1 MKILFSLILFI
12 IFFDTLIG
20 VFMRKESFTK
30 KVKEELC
37 TNEYPSKD
45 RLRALLAAYIRING
59 SLVFRDKKSYLT
71 LSSENAKI
79 ARFIYETINEIYSAN
94 AHLSFRKKSNLQKN
108 TICTIEVQEASETI
122 MEDLDISFLEGKI
135 SKNIVRNDDT
145 ISGYLAGAFLAS
157 GSVNSPSTSN
167 YHLEI
172 ALNSENYAKWLSKLF
187 SKYHNSDIEPKIIK
201 RREQFV
207 IYFKKSD
214 QISNFLIMIGAVM
227 GCMEFEN
234 ERVNRDIINSTNR
247 LTNMDTANM
256 KRIYETGARQ
266 VEEIN
271 LIDEKLGIRNIT
283 NEKVRLLCELRLEN
297 ESASL
302 QELADLLSEKM
313 NKDITKSNIN
323 HLFRRIHEIYERL
336 VNGRQ

>member
-1 MKILFSLILFI
+1 
-12 IFFDTLIG
+12 
-20 VFMRKESFTK
+20 MRKQSFTRE
-30 KVKEELC
+30 VKEELC
-37 TNEYPSKD
+37 SNEYPSQD

-59 SLVFRDKKSYLT
+59 SLVFRDKKSYLS

-79 ARFIYETINEIYSAN
+79 SAFIYKTLNDIYKSDARLIYETKTNLGKNRIY
-94 AHLSFRKKSNLQKN
+94 
-108 TICTIEVQEASETI
+108 TIEIQEASETI
-122 MEDLDISFLEGKI
+122 LEDLDISFLEGKI

-157 GSVNSPSTSN
+157 GSVNSPATSN

-187 SKYHNSDIEPKIIK
+187 SKYKNSDIEPKIVK

-214 QISNFLIMIGAVM
+214 QISNFIIMIGAVSS
-227 GCMEFEN
+227 CLEFEDA
-234 ERVNRDIINSTNR
+234 RMNRDLVNSQNR

-256 KRIYETGARQ
+256 KKIYETGLRQ
-266 VEEIN
+266 VEEIK
-271 LIDEKLGIRNIT
+271 LIDKVVGIENIE
-283 NEKVRLLCELRLEN
+283 NSKIRLLCSLRLEN

-302 QELADLLSEKM
+302 VDLAILMSEKLG
-313 NKDITKSNIN
+313 KDITKSNIN
-323 HLFRRIHEIYERL
+323 HLFRSIHEMYQRYS
-336 VNGRQ
+336 NGH

>member
-1 MKILFSLILFI
+1 
-12 IFFDTLIG
+12 
-20 VFMRKESFTK
+20 MRKQSFTRE
-30 KVKEELC
+30 VKEELC
-37 TNEYPSKD
+37 SNEYPSQD

-59 SLVFRDKKSYLT
+59 SLVFRDKKSYLS

-79 ARFIYETINEIYSAN
+79 SAFIYKMLNDIYKSDARLIYETKTNLGKNRIYRIEI
-94 AHLSFRKKSNLQKN
+94 
-108 TICTIEVQEASETI
+108 QEASETI
-122 MEDLDISFLEGKI
+122 LEDLDISFLEGKI

-187 SKYHNSDIEPKIIK
+187 SKYHNSDIEPKITK

-214 QISNFLIMIGAVM
+214 QISNFLIMIGAVTS
-227 GCMEFEN
+227 CLEFE
-234 ERVNRDIINSTNR
+234 EARMNRDLVNSANR

-256 KRIYETGARQ
+256 KKIYETGLRQ
-266 VEEIN
+266 VEEIKV
-271 LIDEKLGIRNIT
+271 IDKALGIENIT
-283 NEKVRLLCELRLEN
+283 NAKVRLLCSLRLEN

-302 QELADLLSEKM
+302 ADLADLMSERLG
-313 NKDITKSNIN
+313 KDITKSNIK
-323 HLFRRIHEIYERL
+323 HLFRSIPEMYLRYS
-336 VNGRQ
+336 NGR

>member
-1 MKILFSLILFI
+1 
-12 IFFDTLIG
+12 
-20 VFMRKESFTK
+20 MRKQSFTRE
-30 KVKEELC
+30 VKEELC
-37 TNEYPSKD
+37 SNEYPSQD

-59 SLVFRDKKSYLT
+59 SLVFRDKKSYLS

-79 ARFIYETINEIYSAN
+79 SAFIYKMLNDIYKSDARLIYETKTNLGKNRIY
-94 AHLSFRKKSNLQKN
+94 
-108 TICTIEVQEASETI
+108 TIEIQEASETI
-122 MEDLDISFLEGKI
+122 LEDLDISFLEGKI

-187 SKYHNSDIEPKIIK
+187 SKYHNSDIEPKITK

-214 QISNFLIMIGAVM
+214 QISNFLIMIGAVTS
-227 GCMEFEN
+227 CLEFE
-234 ERVNRDIINSTNR
+234 EARMNRDLVNSANR

-256 KRIYETGARQ
+256 KKIYETGLRQ
-266 VEEIN
+266 VEEIKV
-271 LIDEKLGIRNIT
+271 IDKAVGIENIE
-283 NEKVRLLCELRLEN
+283 NNKIRLLCSLRLEN

-302 QELADLLSEKM
+302 TDLAELMSERLG
-313 NKDITKSNIN
+313 KDITKSNIN
-323 HLFRRIHEIYERL
+323 HLFRSIHEMYLRYSD
-336 VNGRQ
+336 GR

>member
-1 MKILFSLILFI
+1 MK
-12 IFFDTLIG
+12 
-20 VFMRKESFTK
+20 KESFTK
-30 KVKEELC
+30 RVKEELC
-37 TNEYPSKD
+37 SNEYESQD

-59 SLVFRDKKSYLT
+59 SLLFRDKKSYLT

-79 ARFIYETINEIYSAN
+79 ARFIYETINRIYDAN
-94 AHLSFRKKSNLQKN
+94 AHLTFKSKSNLSKN
-108 TICTIEVQEASETI
+108 TVYTIEVSDASEAI
-122 MEDLDISFLEGKI
+122 IEDLDISFLEGKI

-157 GSVNSPSTSN
+157 GSVNSPETSN

-187 SKYHNSDIEPKIIK
+187 SKYHNSDIEPKVVK

-227 GCMEFEN
+227 CCMVFEDV
-234 ERVNRDIINSTNR
+234 RVNRDFVNSQNR
-247 LTNMDTANM
+247 MQNMDTANM
-256 KRIYETGARQ
+256 RKIYETGLRQ
-266 VEEIN
+266 VEEIKV
-271 LIDEKLGIRNIT
+271 IDEMLGIKNIT
-283 NEKVRLLCELRLEN
+283 NPKVQLLCMLRLEN

-302 QELADLLSEKM
+302 LDLSIMMSEKM
-313 NKDITKSNIN
+313 KLPITKSNIN
-323 HLFRRIHEIYERL
+323 HLFRKIHEMYLRL
-336 VNGRQ
+336 DNGHK